1 MNNTEQHN
9 SFKKKTQNSLE
20 EGQTVDFKKN
30 KLESMLWDPMYN
42 FFRSHSAK
50 DYEQVK
56 LLGPWNDKKKYGSL
70 KRVVGQ
76 ESISN
81 LFEYTLTL
89 VTENKDIEKET
100 FCNKKLGFMFQKAK
114 SNQNVEPEKIRYCHG
129 IIKNAVFLKEIPHEV
144 HKMYVYQLTLV
155 PHLYQT
161 TQVKRTNIFFKEEQT
176 ISDIIKAVLSEYSI
190 EPKFDIKD
198 ETLFACETCVQFN
211 ETDFEFLT
219 RLMASAGFFYFF
231 EHQESDYKMV
241 ISNRATS
248 YFEIDTQVKHY
259 SEEDN
264 LCGIYNLRVAYNS
277 YLKDFDVKVFN
288 YEKCEELVE
297 DKYSVEGHKKQEALS
312 VKSQQML
319 YMHKVT
325 DKQEVQNIVSS
336 SATGLSNTP
345 EYITG
350 SSGYKSLAVGGKIR
364 LKGDAFDKSL
374 EIKEYVITSLTVD
387 VEDSENSFYQNSFVA
402 IPKDCV
408 VRPHVIKKNFLG
420 PHPAIVVNKEGNDS
434 DEEPFVDKKGQVY
447 TYVRL
452 QWGIKNVCKALVI
465 TPFDTVNVP
474 KAGAL
479 VNVGFLQNDSYSDIA
494 FVWGMHP
501 PKIEE
506 LLDYEQKDHNV
517 LNLYSAF
524 HQGKERDNFNSILFK
539 DKKDEQEVEIRA
551 KGDHYSY
558 IKKTRQSFI
567 GYDKREE
574 IPSKEDS
581 DKEILLLKVGNK
593 KEILCDGNSV
603 LNINKGDVLI
613 TLDKGKY
620 NITLTD
626 GDYTLECKK
635 VKIDAKDDI
644 EILSDKNIAFKAKG
658 NITLNADSGLEIKSP
673 KDVKIS
679 GNNLTSAAQSSYK
692 VDAMSISQ
700 SASQGVNVKAGTE
713 LKAEGGIGATLK
725 GGGTVKVEAGA
736 MATVKGAMNQ
746 IG

>member
-1 MNNTEQHN
+1 MQDMDHSN
-9 SFKKKTQNSLE
+9 SRKRKSEDLLQDY
-20 EGQTVDFKKN
+20 Q
-30 KLESMLWDPMYN
+30 SMLHEDPMYH
-42 FFRSHSAK
+42 FARSHVAP
-50 DYEQVK
+50 DYEQAK
-56 LLGPWNDKKKYGSL
+56 LLAPWNDKKKYGSL
-70 KRVVGQ
+70 KKVHGQ

-89 VTENKDIEKET
+89 VTENKDIEKEI
-100 FCNKKLGFMFQKAK
+100 FCNKKLGFVLQQEKSHQK
-114 SNQNVEPEKIRYCHG
+114 VEPEKIRYCHG
-129 IIKNAVFLKEIPHEV
+129 IVKNAIFLKAIPHPV

-176 ISDIIKAVLSEYSI
+176 ISDIIKEVLSQYCI

-198 ETLFACETCVQFN
+198 EKLFAAETCVQFN

-231 EHQESDYKMV
+231 QHEEADYKMV
-241 ISNRATS
+241 ISNRPTS
-248 YFEIDTQVKHY
+248 YFEINTEIKHY
-259 SEEDN
+259 SEEDS
-264 LCGIYNLRVAYNS
+264 LAGIYNLRVAYNS

-288 YEKCEELVE
+288 YEKYEELVE
-297 DKYSVEGHKKQEALS
+297 DKYSLEGHKKQEATS
-312 VKSQQML
+312 VRSQQML
-319 YMHKVT
+319 YMHKVN
-325 DKQEVQNIVSS
+325 DKQEVQNIVSNA
-336 SATGLSNTP
+336 ATSFGNTP
-345 EYITG
+345 EYLTG
-350 SSGYKSLAVGGKIR
+350 SSGYKSLAVGGKIKI
-364 LKGDAFDKSL
+364 KGDAFDKSL
-374 EIKEYVITSLTVD
+374 EIKEYVITNLTLEVQD
-387 VEDSENSFYQNSFVA
+387 FETNTYQNSFVA
-402 IPKDCV
+402 IPKACV
-408 VRPHVIKKNFLG
+408 LRPNAVKKHFLG

-447 TYVRL
+447 TYVKIH
-452 QWGIKNVCKALVI
+452 WGIKNVCKALVI

-474 KAGAL
+474 KPGAL
-479 VNVGFLQNDSYSDIA
+479 VNVGFLQNDSYADIA

-524 HQGKERDNFNSILFK
+524 HLGKERENFNSILFK
-539 DKKDEQEVEIRA
+539 DKKDEQEVELRA

-567 GYDKREE
+567 GYDKREDV
-574 IPSKEDS
+574 PSKEEA
-581 DKEILLLKVGNK
+581 DKEILLLKSGNK
-593 KEILCDGNSV
+593 KDILCEGNSV

-626 GDYTLECKK
+626 GDYTLDCKK
-635 VKIDAKDDI
+635 VTIDAKDDI
-644 EILSDKNIAFKAKG
+644 EILSKKNIAFKAEGK
-658 NITLNADSGLEIKSP
+658 ITMNADSGLEIKSP

-679 GNNLTSAAQSSYK
+679 GNNIASSAQSAYK
-692 VDAMSISQ
+692 VDAMSINQ

-713 LKAEGGIGATLK
+713 LKAEGGVGAILK